1 MPSAPSSSVT
11 PRPAPRDSSAS
22 DGASEAR
29 GACSRTDLRAGV
41 AGGRV
46 RKWVG
51 RRRCHHPRESFL
63 GGRSSHKVRNRRK
76 IKKTDKWQRGSQS
89 HTLLPNGPQG
99 KRPWDPAVHA
109 FRRDWSGKHGKETFG
124 KPGARTLRRRRG
136 SSRSESAEPP
146 TARFCWNR
154 HMKTQ
159 PGDRKG
165 LNTHFLR

>member
-1 MPSAPSSSVT
+1 MRSGPSSSVT

-22 DGASEAR
+22 DRASEAW
-29 GACSRTDLRAGV
+29 GACSRTCEPESLEA
-41 AGGRV
+41 AV

-51 RRRCHHPRESFL
+51 RRRCHHPPESSL
-63 GGRSSHKVRNRRK
+63 GGRSSHKVRNRKK
-76 IKKTDKWQRGSQS
+76 IKKTDKWQRGSKS

-124 KPGARTLRRRRG
+124 KPGARTLCRRRG
-136 SSRSESAEPP
+136 SSRSESVEPP

-154 HMKTQ
+154 RMKTQ